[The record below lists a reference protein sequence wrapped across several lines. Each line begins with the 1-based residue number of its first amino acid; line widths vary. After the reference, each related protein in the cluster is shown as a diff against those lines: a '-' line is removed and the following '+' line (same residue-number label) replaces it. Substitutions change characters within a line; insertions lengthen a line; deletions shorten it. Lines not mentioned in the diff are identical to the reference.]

1 MYSFRPLKNRSR
13 VDRFGVWS
21 EFFSGSMFSL
31 LSSAS
36 MPASVIPPCPL
47 STSNRSPGPGQGYSW
62 RPNDFG
68 STPIDSTT
76 DVRSEFRR
84 ASIPRRE
91 ERFNRASRYGSQP
104 HPTGRLNGLLGPAK
118 AGLVFLMRNRTRF
131 LVGLSLRRRFEIRAN
146 DLSASVLCNGLRHLP
161 LDP

>member
-13 VDRFGVWS
+13 VDRFSVWS

-36 MPASVIPPCPL
+36 MPASVIPPCL
-47 STSNRSPGPGQGYSW
+47 KSTTNRSSGPGQDYSW
-62 RPNDFG
+62 RRNDFG
-68 STPIDSTT
+68 AASVRPTT
-76 DVRSEFRR
+76 MVRSEFRR

-91 ERFNRASRYGSQP
+91 ERFHRASRCGSQH
-104 HPTGRLNGLLGPAK
+104 HPTGRLNGLAGPAK
-118 AGLVFLMRNRTRF
+118 GGLVFLMRNRTRF
-131 LVGLSLRRRFEIRAN
+131 LVGLRLRRRFEIRAN
-146 DLSASVLCNGLRHLP
+146 DLSASVLCNGVRHLP